1 MSAAKA
7 PMLRPVRLKDLVDE
21 LVADATAA
29 AQARAEGRPRG
40 PVTGLPKLDEL
51 LGGYLAPG
59 VHVIQGAPGDGKTAW
74 VLQVASRC
82 QSAALVVSCEMPIL
96 ERLIARESNTFLGK
110 LKDDKDGTLGPT
122 AIERLARETA
132 GRLPNLVLV
141 DATLAHADPRT
152 ITDQAE
158 GLREQAGTG
167 HVLVAID
174 SLQVWA
180 RGGAGQ
186 GASEYEA
193 VSAGMVAA
201 RSIADELRAP
211 VLVTS
216 LRNRAGQKDGG
227 GMHASKGSGDVEY
240 GAETVMDLTRE
251 KEAKSDAAGDVAST
265 IAVHK
270 NRHGEAGKPIPLKFC
285 GRLQSFREV

>member
-1 MSAAKA
+1 MSAATA
-7 PMLRPVRLKDLVDE
+7 PVPRPVLLAQLVGE

-29 AQARAEGRPRG
+29 AQARAENRPRG
-40 PVTGLPKLDEL
+40 PVTGLKTLDER

-74 VLQVASRC
+74 VLQAVARC
-82 QSAALVVSCEMPIL
+82 QAAALVVSCEMPIIEL
-96 ERLIARESNTFLGK
+96 FRRLISRESNTFLEK
-110 LKDDKDGTLGPT
+110 LKDGTLGAS
-122 AIERLARETA
+122 AIERLAIETA
-132 GRLPNLVLV
+132 RRLPSLALV

-152 ITDQAE
+152 IAAQAE
-158 GLREQAGTG
+158 ALREQAGTG

-180 RGGAGQ
+180 RGAMP

-193 VSAGMVAA
+193 VSAGVVAA
-201 RSIADELRAP
+201 RSIADTLKAP

-216 LRNRAGQKDGG
+216 LRNRAGQASG
-227 GMHASKGSGDVEY
+227 GMHASKGSWDVEY
-240 GAETVMDLTRE
+240 GAETVIDLTRE
-251 KEAKSDAAGDVAST
+251 KDAKWDAAGEVAST

-270 NRHGEAGKPIPLKFC
+270 NRHGEAGKPISLKFC